1 MLQHPLREGSGNQIG
16 WIFGIVP
23 KGGGVIFNPKIYI
36 EDFGDFKQVFL
47 SIKLISGN
55 HEHAF
60 HTIWPFCLLA
70 YMQPYP
76 LQKICNIIFQKW
88 GGGPKAVWNVSKKSF
103 DLVARPFPYT
113 DFDAF
118 TVADTQTYKIRFS
131 ALSFWTKLKGR
142 RQKKWYFLGIFPKPV
157 DPPPPLPL
165 GTFRNPN
172 VTFGPKKVGCSRP
185 KTMVTEIS
193 HKV

>member
-23 KGGGVIFNPKIYI
+23 KGGGSFSIQKFILKILGTLNR
-36 EDFGDFKQVFL
+36 FFL

-142 RQKKWYFLGIFPKPV
+142 RQKNGIF
-157 DPPPPLPL
+157 
-165 GTFRNPN
+165 
-172 VTFGPKKVGCSRP
+172 
-185 KTMVTEIS
+185 
-193 HKV
+193 

>member
-1 MLQHPLREGSGNQIG
+1 MVAIRLSLSLPVAHWCCELKIGEIENEFPWDFFQIG
-16 WIFGIVP
+16 LIFGKVP
-23 KGGGVIFNPKIYI
+23 NVSLPLPSSLRM
-36 EDFGDFKQVFL
+36 VP
-47 SIKLISGN
+47 ISRN

-157 DPPPPLPL
+157 HPPSPWIHF
-165 GTFRNPN
+165 GT
-172 VTFGPKKVGCSRP
+172 K
-185 KTMVTEIS
+185 M
-193 HKV
+193 